1 MPTPKSVQQV
11 REITERLEQGIK
23 DLFESEKYKEYLCTM
38 SKFYNYSFRN
48 TVLIAMQRPDATY
61 VAGYNSWKKNFDRQV
76 KAQEHGI
83 KILAPA
89 PYKVQR
95 EQTKLDPVTQKPV
108 LDADGKPVKE
118 VVETTHP
125 AFKVVTVFDVSQ
137 TEGKELPEI
146 TVNELTGSV
155 ENYAAFFEALK
166 QESPVPI
173 SFENIPNGAKGFYS
187 HVEAR
192 IAIQE
197 GMSEVQ
203 TVKTAIHEIAHAK
216 LHAVGPD
223 DKVAPGEKKDRRTK
237 EVEAESV
244 AYTVCQRFGIETSDY
259 SFGYVAGWSS
269 DKDVKELKGSLET
282 IKRTAAEMIESIDAK
297 LKVLLAEQE
306 QHRKTEI
313 AVESA
318 GKGFIE
324 LHETDGGY
332 DYSVYSADMKLLDGG
347 VIEVPEC
354 SIQEAVQRLS
364 MEYDLPD
371 PMVLPD
377 YEGFQDKVVRVNAVS
392 DVPIYN
398 ETANYAYEAGEM
410 EAYHASLDANISCRD
425 AIERAISDCYRDNCL
440 NSKEAVKSVLGQ
452 FSDERVKYVLAATI
466 QAKDHDGRI
475 SRENKEWAK
484 SVEVNSETAPRF
496 MVDLVNP
503 GLLDLFSSEF
513 QRQTDRSDMTHTTE
527 ASEQIKAEVTQE
539 KAETAPDETSVST
552 PQGTEKA
559 APVQHKLTSTEKEI
573 KEAVM
578 DVLKSRIAHE
588 NDGMLARYSASD
600 HSHIV
605 MARNGVKIEGN
616 TVTQNGEPLF
626 QIHRKYSA
634 HKTRGCYRQ
643 LNPTLEYVK
652 KEQSQEKPSIRAQLK
667 AAAKAQP
674 EQKAPAKAKKL
685 EMGLE

>member
-89 PYKVQR
+89 PYKVQQ

-146 TVNELTGSV
+146 TVNELIGSV

-192 IAIQE
+192 IAIQD

-223 DKVAPGEKKDRRTK
+223 DKVAPEDKKDRRTK

-347 VIEVPEC
+347 VLEAPEC

-392 DVPIYN
+392 DDPIYN

-513 QRQTDRSDMTHTTE
+513 QRQTDRPDMTHTTE

-539 KAETAPDETSVST
+539 KAETTPVETSVST
-552 PQGTEKA
+552 PQGMEKA
-559 APVQHKLTSTEKEI
+559 APVRHKLTSTEKEI

-674 EQKAPAKAKKL
+674 EQKAPAKAKKQ

>member
-48 TVLIAMQRPDATY
+48 TVLIAKQRPDATY

-89 PYKVQR
+89 PYKVQQ

-223 DKVAPGEKKDRRTK
+223 DKVAPEEKKDRRTK

-297 LKVLLAEQE
+297 LKVLLSEQE

-332 DYSVYSADMKLLDGG
+332 DYSVYSTDMKLLDGG

-371 PMVLPD
+371 LMVLPD

-440 NSKEAVKSVLGQ
+440 NSKEAVKSVLSQ

-484 SVEVNSETAPRF
+484 SVDVNSETAPRF

-513 QRQTDRSDMTHTTE
+513 QRQTDRPDMTHTTE

-559 APVQHKLTSTEKEI
+559 APVRHKLTSTEKEI

-600 HSHIV
+600 HSHLV

-667 AAAKAQP
+667 AAARAQP
-674 EQKAPAKAKKL
+674 EQKAPAKAKKQ

>member
-223 DKVAPGEKKDRRTK
+223 DKVAPEEKKDRRTK

-440 NSKEAVKSVLGQ
+440 NSKEAVKSVLSQ

-466 QAKDHDGRI
+466 QAKDQDGRL

-674 EQKAPAKAKKL
+674 EQKAPAKAKKQ

>member
-48 TVLIAMQRPDATY
+48 TVLIARQRPDATY

-89 PYKVQR
+89 PYKVQQ

-223 DKVAPGEKKDRRTK
+223 DKVAPEEKKDRRTK

-297 LKVLLAEQE
+297 LKVLLSEQE

-332 DYSVYSADMKLLDGG
+332 DYSVYSTDMKLLDGG

-371 PMVLPD
+371 LMVLPD

-440 NSKEAVKSVLGQ
+440 NSKEAVKSVLSQ

-484 SVEVNSETAPRF
+484 SVDVNSETAPRF

-513 QRQTDRSDMTHTTE
+513 QRQTDRPDMTHTTE

-559 APVQHKLTSTEKEI
+559 APVRHKLTSTEKEI

-600 HSHIV
+600 HSHLV

-667 AAAKAQP
+667 AAARAQP
-674 EQKAPAKAKKL
+674 EQKAPAKAKKQ

>member
-1 MPTPKSVQQV
+1 
-11 REITERLEQGIK
+11 
-23 DLFESEKYKEYLCTM
+23 
-38 SKFYNYSFRN
+38 
-48 TVLIAMQRPDATY
+48 
-61 VAGYNSWKKNFDRQV
+61 
-76 KAQEHGI
+76 
-83 KILAPA
+83 
-89 PYKVQR
+89 
-95 EQTKLDPVTQKPV
+95 
-108 LDADGKPVKE
+108 
-118 VVETTHP
+118 
-125 AFKVVTVFDVSQ
+125 
-137 TEGKELPEI
+137 
-146 TVNELTGSV
+146 
-155 ENYAAFFEALK
+155 
-166 QESPVPI
+166 
-173 SFENIPNGAKGFYS
+173 
-187 HVEAR
+187 
-192 IAIQE
+192 
-197 GMSEVQ
+197 
-203 TVKTAIHEIAHAK
+203 
-216 LHAVGPD
+216 
-223 DKVAPGEKKDRRTK
+223 
-237 EVEAESV
+237 
-244 AYTVCQRFGIETSDY
+244 
-259 SFGYVAGWSS
+259 
-269 DKDVKELKGSLET
+269 
-282 IKRTAAEMIESIDAK
+282 
-297 LKVLLAEQE
+297 
-306 QHRKTEI
+306 
-313 AVESA
+313 
-318 GKGFIE
+318 
-324 LHETDGGY
+324 
-332 DYSVYSADMKLLDGG
+332 MKLLDGG

-674 EQKAPAKAKKL
+674 EQKAPAKAKKQ

>member
-1 MPTPKSVQQV
+1 MPTQKSLKQV

-23 DLFESEKYKEYLCTM
+23 ELFESEKYKEYLRTM

-61 VAGYNSWKKNFDRQV
+61 VAGYNAWKNNFNRHV
-76 KAQEHGI
+76 KAEEHGI

-89 PYKVQR
+89 PYKVQQ

-155 ENYAAFFEALK
+155 ANYAAFFEALK
-166 QESPVPI
+166 QEAPVPI

-223 DKVAPGEKKDRRTK
+223 DKVAPEEKKNRRTK

-347 VIEVPEC
+347 VLEAPEC

-364 MEYDLPD
+364 VEYDLAD
-371 PMVLPD
+371 PMVLSD
-377 YEGFQDKVVRVNAVS
+377 YEDFQDKVVRVNAVS
-392 DVPIYN
+392 NVPIYN
-398 ETANYAYEAGEM
+398 ETANYAYEVGEM

-425 AIERAISDCYRDNCL
+425 AIERAISDCYWDNCL
-440 NSKEAVKSVLGQ
+440 NSKEAVKSVLSQ
-452 FSDERVKYVLAATI
+452 FSNERVKYVLAATI

-484 SVEVNSETAPRF
+484 SVEVNTETAPRF

-503 GLLDLFSSEF
+503 GLLDLLSSEF
-513 QRQTDRSDMTHTTE
+513 QRQTDRQEMTHTTE
-527 ASEQIKAEVTQE
+527 DSEQIKAEVTQE
-539 KAETAPDETSVST
+539 KADTAPAEISVST
-552 PQGTEKA
+552 PQETEKT
-559 APVQHKLTSTEKEI
+559 APVRHKLTSTEKEI

-578 DVLKSRIAHE
+578 DVLKGRIAHE

-626 QIHRKYSA
+626 QIHRKYST
-634 HKTRGCYRQ
+634 HKTQGCYRQ

-667 AAAKAQP
+667 AASKAQP
-674 EQKAPAKAKKL
+674 EQKASAKVKKH

>member
-216 LHAVGPD
+216 LHVVGPD

-674 EQKAPAKAKKL
+674 EQKAPAKAKKQ

>member
-1 MPTPKSVQQV
+1 MPTQKSLKQV

-23 DLFESEKYKEYLCTM
+23 DLFESEKYKEYLRTM

-61 VAGYNSWKKNFDRQV
+61 VAGYNSWKKNFDRHV

-83 KILAPA
+83 KILAPT
-89 PYKVQR
+89 PYKVQQ

-146 TVNELTGSV
+146 TVNELNGSV
-155 ENYAAFFEALK
+155 ENYTAFFETLK

-173 SFENIPNGAKGFYS
+173 SFENIPNGAKGLYS

-216 LHAVGPD
+216 LHAIGPD
-223 DKVAPGEKKDRRTK
+223 DKVAPEEKKNRRTK

-269 DKDVKELKGSLET
+269 DKDIKELKGSLET

-297 LKVLLAEQE
+297 LKVLLAKQE
-306 QHRKTEI
+306 QNRKAEI
-313 AVESA
+313 AVESD

-347 VIEVPEC
+347 VLEAPEC

-377 YEGFQDKVVRVNAVS
+377 CEGFQDKVVRANAVNN
-392 DVPIYN
+392 VPIYN

-425 AIERAISDCYRDNCL
+425 VIERAISDYYRDNCL

-452 FSDERVKYVLAATI
+452 FSDERVEYVLAATI

-475 SRENKEWAK
+475 SRENKQWAK
-484 SVEVNSETAPRF
+484 SIEVNAETARHF
-496 MVDLVNP
+496 MIDLVNP

-513 QRQTDRSDMTHTTE
+513 QRQTERPETTHTTE
-527 ASEQIKAEVTQE
+527 ASEQTKAEVTQE
-539 KAETAPDETSVST
+539 KVETATVEISVST
-552 PQGTEKA
+552 SQEMEKGS
-559 APVQHKLTSTEKEI
+559 PVRHKLTSTEKEI

-634 HKTRGCYRQ
+634 HKTQGCYRQ

-667 AAAKAQP
+667 AASKAQP
-674 EQKAPAKAKKL
+674 EQKAPAKSKKH